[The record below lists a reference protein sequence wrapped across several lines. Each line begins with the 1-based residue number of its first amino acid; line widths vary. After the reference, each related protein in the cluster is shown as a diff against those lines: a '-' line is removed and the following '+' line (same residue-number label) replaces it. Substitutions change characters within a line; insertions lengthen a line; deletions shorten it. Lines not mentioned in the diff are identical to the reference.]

1 MNVGAVGE
9 LGDLGGNVLVE
20 GLLED
25 CMGQGG
31 DIGSGD
37 HGKAGGRFNIKLRPG
52 GKKNKAGRGFMQTT
66 Y

>member
-1 MNVGAVGE
+1 MNVILIEKHGG
-9 LGDLGGNVLVE
+9 LSGNVLVE

-37 HGKAGGRFNIKLRPG
+37 HGKAGGFVNIKLRPG
-52 GKKNKAGRGFMQTT
+52 GKKNKAGRGFILFN